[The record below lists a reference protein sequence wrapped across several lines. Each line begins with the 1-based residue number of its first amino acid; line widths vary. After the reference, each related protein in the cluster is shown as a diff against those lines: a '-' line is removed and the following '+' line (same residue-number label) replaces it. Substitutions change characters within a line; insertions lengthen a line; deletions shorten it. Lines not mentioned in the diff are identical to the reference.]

1 MLYFK
6 LANIIHMHILTD
18 SYHTLQSKSNFV
30 CNGNH
35 VICRE
40 ISHMDEAAKVAR
52 TKMFGLWVTLGPPSL
67 FFTISPIS
75 RNRPFLEL
83 LMAPRV
89 Q

>member
-18 SYHTLQSKSNFV
+18 SYHTLQSKSNFF

-35 VICRE
+35 VISSIRE
-40 ISHMDEAAKVAR
+40 DFFYFEELSYP
-52 TKMFGLWVTLGPPSL
+52 LPLLGSSL
-67 FFTISPIS
+67 NPGCH
-75 RNRPFLEL
+75 
-83 LMAPRV
+83 